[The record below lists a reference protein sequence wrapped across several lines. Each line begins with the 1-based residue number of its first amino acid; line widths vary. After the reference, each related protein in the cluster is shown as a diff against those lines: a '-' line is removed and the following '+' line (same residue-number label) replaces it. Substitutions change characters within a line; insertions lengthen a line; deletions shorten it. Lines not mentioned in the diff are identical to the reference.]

1 MPISADWI
9 QIMAIRK
16 GETANDVGYFQCE
29 AQGCQ
34 CLFFDC
40 LSFLLHRSR
49 GLHGRQNF
57 ETARRLRDNY
67 YTRGDSRPK
76 EILIKEA
83 RDDPQS
89 KLSL

>member
-1 MPISADWI
+1 MPISKDWVD
-9 QIMAIRK
+9 IMAIRK
-16 GETANDVGYFQCE
+16 GEMANDVGHLLCE
-29 AQGCQ
+29 VQGCN
-34 CLFFDC
+34 CLFFDR

-57 ETARRLRDNY
+57 ETARRLRGNY

-76 EILIKEA
+76 EILVQKDIAQK
-83 RDDPQS
+83 